1 LRPGFVR
8 VAGVT
13 TAEIREELVRLIHD
27 RGLRS
32 LSEALGVALAE
43 WSAWRGERVLH
54 PGQAGNGNLPAV
66 ETGRVLNP
74 STEGGP

>member
-1 LRPGFVR
+1 M
-8 VAGVT
+8 AGVT

>member
-1 LRPGFVR
+1 MRPGFVR

-54 PGQAGNGNLPAV
+54 PGEPPRRNPPAA
-66 ETGRVLNP
+66 ETGRVVNP
-74 STEGGP
+74 STDGGQ